1 MITDTLSAKSDKT
14 EVSFVEE
21 LKAKP
26 VQEVRSFMYG
36 PWTSSILSPEE
47 IEEMYQWL
55 QQKEAT
61 SPDETEEHLVE
72 IGLD

>member
-1 MITDTLSAKSDKT
+1 MTTNQISSKSDKT
-14 EVSFVEE
+14 EVSFVED
-21 LKAKP
+21 LKAKS
-26 VQEVRSFMYG
+26 VEEVRSFMYG